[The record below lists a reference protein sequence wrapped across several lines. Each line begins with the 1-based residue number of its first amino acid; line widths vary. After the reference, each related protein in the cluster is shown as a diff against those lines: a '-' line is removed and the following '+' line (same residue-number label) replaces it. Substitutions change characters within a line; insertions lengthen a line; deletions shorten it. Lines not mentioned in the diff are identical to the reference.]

1 MGEILPDGSIQSG
14 YGGYCQKC
22 KQPVTVNIQ
31 GDEIGIRH
39 NCESGEKQRLTLQE
53 CKARIA
59 EELNEHDFESAR
71 RHHDWESLLDKV
83 AELYASQSLPIQNP
97 DKEHFDKKL
106 LNELVWKLDREIWA
120 HVENPNPS
128 EPWTQSKAREESR
141 KLIAE
146 YIGDFDSFCLNLAP
160 PIIQRNGCEIQ
171 CKECRTEI
179 DKHQVPIREKPD
191 WISVKERLPELLE
204 DDESELVLC
213 VGYKGTHPD
222 YIQYELMRWVKL
234 DKPDMKNYKGEWIFY
249 GWSNR
254 WWDRNPDLFQ
264 ITHCAKL
271 TTPKDYVEPIR

>member
-1 MGEILPDGSIQSG
+1 M
-14 YGGYCQKC
+14 
-22 KQPVTVNIQ
+22 N
-31 GDEIGIRH
+31 
-39 NCESGEKQRLTLQE
+39 SGEKQRLTLQE
-53 CKARIA
+53 AK
-59 EELNEHDFESAR
+59 
-71 RHHDWESLLDKV
+71 DKV
-83 AELYASQSLPIQNP
+83 AKKYGYKDFKEIAWYLTHVWSEKGWETYMAYFDEAAELYASQSLPIQNP

-191 WISVKERLPELLE
+191 WISVKERLPEPE
-204 DDESELVLC
+204 TPVLVTWLFP
-213 VGYKGTHPD
+213 VGNTDIGISFTTNKFPDTFDHVYFDIVTHWQP
-222 YIQYELMRWVKL
+222 L
-234 DKPDMKNYKGEWIFY
+234 PSAPG
-249 GWSNR
+249 
-254 WWDRNPDLFQ
+254 
-264 ITHCAKL
+264 
-271 TTPKDYVEPIR
+271 KDYVEPIR